1 MPTKKFFDLSEDKRK
16 AFIDAAIM
24 EFEHQSF
31 DEASIYNIARNA
43 GVSRT
48 GIYYY
53 FTNKQDI
60 YEYLLTLNRDRFFE
74 SIKSAGK
81 LDIFEFF
88 IKYFEFMA
96 TYKDTRNEK
105 LIRQTYKNIKLLEV
119 NTLDIT
125 IKKMNEKMES
135 DFQLIDFSNLKDAS
149 PEVIGGMCL
158 MGFGFVS
165 RSLNSYFSGNQTYE
179 EAKKQCEIFIDC
191 LKNGFLK

>member
-24 EFEHQSF
+24 EFERQSF
-31 DEASIYNIARNA
+31 DDASIYNIARNA

-74 SIKSAGK
+74 SIKLSGR

-149 PEVIGGMCL
+149 QEAIGGMCL

-165 RSLNSYFSGNQTYE
+165 RSVSSYFSGNQTYE
-179 EAKKQCEIFIDC
+179 AAKKQCEIFIDC

>member
-1 MPTKKFFDLSEDKRK
+1 
-16 AFIDAAIM
+16 
-24 EFEHQSF
+24 
-31 DEASIYNIARNA
+31 
-43 GVSRT
+43 
-48 GIYYY
+48 
-53 FTNKQDI
+53 
-60 YEYLLTLNRDRFFE
+60 
-74 SIKSAGK
+74 
-81 LDIFEFF
+81 
-88 IKYFEFMA
+88 MA
-96 TYKDTRNEK
+96 TYKGTSSEK

-179 EAKKQCEIFIDC
+179 AAKKQCEIFIDC

>member
-1 MPTKKFFDLSEDKRK
+1 MPTKKFFDLSEDKKK
-16 AFIDAAIM
+16 AFIDAAII
-24 EFEHQSF
+24 EFERQSF
-31 DEASIYNIARNA
+31 DEASIFNIAHNA

-48 GIYYY
+48 GVYYY

-74 SIKSAGK
+74 SIKLSGK

-135 DFQLIDFSNLKDAS
+135 DFQLIDFSNLKQTSKEA
-149 PEVIGGMCL
+149 IGGICL
-158 MGFGFVS
+158 IGFGFVS
-165 RSLNSYFSGNQTYE
+165 RCLSNYFAENQTYD
-179 EAKKQCEIFIDC
+179 EAKEECQMFIDC